1 MLFFNL
7 LCWSKKLL
15 TFVLFCN
22 ICIEVTVT
30 LQEVL
35 ADTLPKMAKLNTELY
50 AKIFVMEKNEI
61 TAKFYVR
68 DPEIIMDDSSELYTG
83 TV

>member
-30 LQEVL
+30 LQQVL
-35 ADTLPKMAKLNTELY
+35 ADTLPKMAELKTEFY
-50 AKIFVMEKNEI
+50 AKIYVMEKNEI
-61 TAKFYVR
+61 AAKFYVR